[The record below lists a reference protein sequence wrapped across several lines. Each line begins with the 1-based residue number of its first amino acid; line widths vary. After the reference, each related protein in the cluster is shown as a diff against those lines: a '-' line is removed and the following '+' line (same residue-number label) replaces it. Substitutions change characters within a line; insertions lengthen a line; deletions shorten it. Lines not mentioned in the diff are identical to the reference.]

1 MSQRKH
7 YSASRKVE
15 IVREHLENQVPV
27 SELSRRYGIHP
38 NMIHKWKK
46 ELFENAVDSFGRSKR
61 QTARREG
68 VKSEQLQR
76 KLKDRDSL
84 IAEIME
90 DNIRLKKKLNGD
102 I

>member
-15 IVREHLENQVPV
+15 IVREHLENQIPV

-46 ELFENAVDSFGRSKR
+46 ELFENAVDTFGRKKR
-61 QTARREG
+61 HMAAGEG
-68 VKSEQLQR
+68 VRAEQLRR
-76 KLKDRDSL
+76 KLKDKDSL

>member
-15 IVREHLENQVPV
+15 IVREHLENQIPI

-46 ELFENAVDSFGRSKR
+46 MLFENAVDNFSSSK
-61 QTARREG
+61 QTSSG
-68 VKSEQLQR
+68 QSVKLQQLEE

>member
-1 MSQRKH
+1 MNQRKH

-27 SELSRRYGIHP
+27 SELSRRYGINP

-46 ELFENAVDSFGRSKR
+46 ELFENAVENFGRSKR

>member
-1 MSQRKH
+1 MNQRKH

-15 IVREHLENQVPV
+15 IIREHLENQIPI

-46 ELFENAVDSFGRSKR
+46 ILFENAAENFSGSR
-61 QTARREG
+61 QQSSG
-68 VKSEQLQR
+68 QSVKLQQLEE
-76 KLKDRDSL
+76 KLKDKDAL
-84 IAEIME
+84 IAEVLA